1 MNSRDDADQKVQPDA
16 ITLLQ
21 RWCKRFAADA
31 RDAHLA
37 VRLIDESI
45 VEVVE
50 QLAVDAD
57 RLHAVQHRV
66 A

>member
-1 MNSRDDADQKVQPDA
+1 MIA
-16 ITLLQ
+16 LLQ
-21 RWCKRFAADA
+21 RRRERLAANA
-31 RDAHLA
+31 RHAHLA

-50 QLAVDAD
+50 QAAVNAD

-66 A
+66 S